1 MLFLSRKGLVEE
13 MKTELEKAK
22 QKIKHLEGE
31 LFVRDRMLDSFTLR
45 NGKLRNAVLE
55 LCDRVS
61 KRKWSSEWP
70 LERFEEALRYLR
82 TVAVE

>member
-1 MLFLSRKGLVEE
+1 MLFLSRKGLVET
-13 MKTELEKAK
+13 MKTEQTELEKAK
-22 QKIKHLEGE
+22 QKINRLEGE

-61 KRKWSSEWP
+61 KRKWSSE
-70 LERFEEALRYLR
+70 
-82 TVAVE
+82 